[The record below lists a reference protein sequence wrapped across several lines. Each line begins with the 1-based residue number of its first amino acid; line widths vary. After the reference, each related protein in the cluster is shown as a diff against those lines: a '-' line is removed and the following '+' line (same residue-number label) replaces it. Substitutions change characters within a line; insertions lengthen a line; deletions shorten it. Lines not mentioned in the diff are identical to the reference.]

1 MARSYSIA
9 AVAFAIAAEPKW
21 VDNLIA
27 RHDVPGVDKRGRG
40 LELRVSAPA
49 LLLIAATRRL
59 VLDLGIPV
67 AVALPLASRLVAD
80 PDGAARIGTALD
92 VRLDRRSLER
102 DVAARLVEAA
112 EAIAPRRRGRPP
124 RHRPSAAGA

>member
-1 MARSYSIA
+1 MVRSYSVA

-21 VDNLIA
+21 VDNLVA

-40 LELRVSAPA
+40 VELRVSAPA
-49 LLLIAATRRL
+49 VLVIAAARRL
-59 VLDLGIPV
+59 VVDLGVPV

-80 PDGAARIGTALD
+80 PQGTTRIGASLD

-102 DVAARLVEAA
+102 DIAARLVEAA

-124 RHRPSAAGA
+124 RQRPGADA